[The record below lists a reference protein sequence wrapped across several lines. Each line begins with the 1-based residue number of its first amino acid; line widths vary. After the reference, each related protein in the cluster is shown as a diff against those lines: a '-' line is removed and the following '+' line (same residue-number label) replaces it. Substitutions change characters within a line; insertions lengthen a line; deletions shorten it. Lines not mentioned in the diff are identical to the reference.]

1 MRKMR
6 KRKYEY
12 VPDSLVRHIDRIRKE
27 INAETRIEAME
38 QIAKELDRIVIRR
51 RKI

>member
-1 MRKMR
+1 MR

-12 VPDSLVRHIDRIRKE
+12 VPESLVRHIDREMKE

-38 QIAKELDRIVIRR
+38 QIARELDRMVIKRRR
-51 RKI
+51 RK